1 MHQLVDRFPGRH
13 SAALHEKAAPIL
25 ERRTTREQ
33 DKNPAAVFNE
43 VEAAEAMKNTA
54 AETLMKQNEKI
65 DERFERRAF
74 NLSLLVG
81 RNLFQIRSSI
91 Y

>member
-1 MHQLVDRFPGRH
+1 
-13 SAALHEKAAPIL
+13 
-25 ERRTTREQ
+25 
-33 DKNPAAVFNE
+33 VFNE
-43 VEAAEAMKNTA
+43 VEAAEARNTA